1 MKAAMKAMKAMKATK
16 AKKVAR
22 GRLAKSMVLKGTREK
37 TAGGLTAKD
46 IIRNKYGKFV
56 SKNRSALMKNN
67 PWMKACAAA
76 RKALAIKGFVAL
88 NKGPEGKA
96 LYVKARAIY

>member
-1 MKAAMKAMKAMKATK
+1 MGPKAMKTAKPAMKAAMKAMKAAKA
-16 AKKVAR
+16 
-22 GRLAKSMVLKGTREK
+22 MVLKGTREK

-46 IIRNKYGKFV
+46 IIRNRYGKFV
-56 SKNRSALMKNN
+56 SKNRSALMKNH

-88 NKGPEGKA
+88 NRGLEGKA
-96 LYVKARAIY
+96 LYVKAKAIYNA